1 MYTVFIIYALHVRE
15 SDYPPG
21 IVFFQNRRYDD
32 GMRTAKNGEKSEMA
46 EEKEYRDPNRKAVVN
61 RLARASGHLE
71 MVRRMVEEGRSY
83 NDVLIQLAAV
93 KAAINNTGKVILKD
107 YMKQCLEELAKGGD
121 REALD
126 ELNRAVDQFI
136 K

>member
-1 MYTVFIIYALHVRE
+1 
-15 SDYPPG
+15 
-21 IVFFQNRRYDD
+21 
-32 GMRTAKNGEKSEMA
+32 MA
-46 EEKEYRDPNRKAVVN
+46 EEKKYRDPNRRAVVN

-107 YMKQCLEELAKGGD
+107 YMKQCLEELSEGGD
-121 REALD
+121 KEALD

>member
-1 MYTVFIIYALHVRE
+1 MIYALYGQLP
-15 SDYPPG
+15 DYPSG
-21 IVFFQNRRYDD
+21 IVFYKNRRYDG
-32 GMRTAKNGEKSEMA
+32 GMRTEKNGEKSEMA
-46 EEKEYRDPNRKAVVN
+46 EEKEYRDPNRRAVVN

-107 YMKQCLEELAKGGD
+107 YMKQCLEELAEGGD
-121 REALD
+121 KEALD

>member
-1 MYTVFIIYALHVRE
+1 
-15 SDYPPG
+15 
-21 IVFFQNRRYDD
+21 
-32 GMRTAKNGEKSEMA
+32 MA
-46 EEKEYRDPNRKAVVN
+46 EEKEQSGQNRRAVVN
-61 RLARASGHLE
+61 RLARAEGHLD
-71 MVRRMVEEGRSY
+71 MVKRMVEDGRSY

-107 YMKQCLEELAKGGD
+107 YMKQCMEEAAGNGD
-121 REALD
+121 KSALD